1 MSNTSNKKFLS
12 GDEAVAQGAWEAG
25 CHIAAAYPGTPST
38 EILEAVVTYPDIY
51 CEWSTNEKVAYEV
64 ALGASM
70 AGARALYTSKHVGL
84 NVAADPFFSSA
95 YIGSHG
101 GLVVITADDPSMHS
115 SQNEQ
120 DNRYYGIAAKVP
132 VLCPSD
138 SQECKDFTKLA
149 FDISERFNIPVI
161 VRLTTRTS
169 HANGVVIC
177 EDRQSVPIKGY
188 EKNVQKNLILPA
200 FARKLHASLEE
211 RMLKL
216 KEYSETADINR
227 IEEGKEGVGIIA
239 DGVAYTYAREAY
251 PDAWF
256 LKLGMSHPL
265 PEKLVREFASKVK
278 KIFIVEENDPII
290 ETAVKAM
297 GVDCIGKEKVPR
309 VLELNPDRLRKAFF
323 DEETASLDVGD
334 VPARPPALCPGCT
347 HRPVFAILARLKP
360 IITGDI
366 GCYTLGALPPLNA
379 MDTCVDMG
387 ASITVAHGIRKAL
400 DLVQDEK
407 QKNRKIVAVIGDSTF
422 FHSGLTGLAN
432 VVYNSSPITV
442 IIMDNRI
449 TAMTGHQQH
458 PGTGKTL
465 MGADAVEIDPAEVA
479 RALGVKYVKVVDPYD
494 YAATKEVLTE
504 AINLDEPAVVITKRA
519 CPLYDRS
526 MWREPYWINENECV
540 GCKTCVRLGC
550 PAISFKAEEKKAY
563 ITPVLC
569 TGCSICAQVC
579 PKGAIHASEDN

>member
-1 MSNTSNKKFLS
+1 MSKQIKKFLS

-25 CHIAAAYPGTPST
+25 CHVAAAYPGTPST
-38 EILEAVVTYPDIY
+38 EILEAFVTYPDIY

-169 HANGVVIC
+169 HANGVVLC
-177 EDRQSVPIKGY
+177 NERQTLPIKGY
-188 EKNVQKNLILPA
+188 EKKIEKNLILPV

-211 RMLKL
+211 RMLAL
-216 KEYSETADINR
+216 RDFSETTNINQ
-227 IEEGKEGVGIIA
+227 IKEGKEAVGVIS
-239 DGVAYTYAREAY
+239 DGVAYTYAKEAY
-251 PDAWF
+251 PEAWH

-265 PEKLVREFASKVK
+265 PEKLVRELASKVG

-290 ETAVKAM
+290 ETAIKAM
-297 GVDCIGKEKVPR
+297 GIDCIGKEKVPR
-309 VLELNPDRLRKAFF
+309 VLELNPDKLRNAFF
-323 DEETASLDVGD
+323 DKKIQQVDVGD
-334 VPARPPALCPGCT
+334 VPGRPPALCPGCT
-347 HRPVFAILARLKP
+347 HRPVFSILAHLKP

-366 GCYTLGALPPLNA
+366 GCYTLGAFPPLNA

-400 DLVQDEK
+400 DRIDDEK
-407 QKNRKIVAVIGDSTF
+407 QKAKKVVAVIGDSTF

-432 VVYNSSPITV
+432 VVYNNSPITV
-442 IIMDNRI
+442 VIMDNRI
-449 TAMTGHQQH
+449 TAMTGHQHH

-465 MGADAVEIDPAEVA
+465 MGEVANEADPAEIA
-479 RALGVKYVKVVDPYD
+479 KALGVKFVKVVDPYD

-526 MWREPYWINENECV
+526 QWKKPYWINEDECV
-540 GCKTCVRLGC
+540 GCKVCVRLGC
-550 PAISFKAEEKKAY
+550 PAISFKSKEKKAY

-579 PKGAIHASEDN
+579 PKGAIHAAEDN

>member
-1 MSNTSNKKFLS
+1 MSKKFLS

-25 CHIAAAYPGTPST
+25 CHVASAYPGTPAT
-38 EILEAVVTYPDIY
+38 EILEAVATYPEIY

-70 AGARALYTSKHVGL
+70 AGARALYASKHVGL

-95 YIGSHG
+95 YIGSKG
-101 GLVVITADDPSMHS
+101 GLVVVTADDPSMHS

-149 FDISERFNIPVI
+149 FEISEQFNIPVI

-169 HANGVVIC
+169 HANGVVEC
-177 EDRQSVPIKGY
+177 EDRAEVPVKGY
-188 EKNVQKNLILPA
+188 EKNIQKNLILPM

-211 RMLKL
+211 RMLAL
-216 KEYSETADINR
+216 KEFSETTDINR
-227 IEEGKEGVGIIA
+227 VEKGEEGVGVIA
-239 DGVAYTYAREAY
+239 DGVAYTYAKEVY
-251 PDAWF
+251 PSAWF
-256 LKLGMSHPL
+256 LKLGMMHPL
-265 PEKLVREFASKVK
+265 PEKLVRELASKVK
-278 KIFIVEENDPII
+278 KIYVVEENDPVI
-290 ETAVKAM
+290 ENAVKAL
-297 GVDCIGKEKVPR
+297 GVGCIGKEKVPR
-309 VLELNPDRLRKAFF
+309 VLELNPDRLRSAFF
-323 DEETASLDVGD
+323 DEKPEDIDIGD

-347 HRPVFAILARLKP
+347 HRPVFHILSRLKTV
-360 IITGDI
+360 ITGDI

-400 DLVQDEK
+400 DRIEDPD
-407 QKNRKIVAVIGDSTF
+407 QKGKKIVAVIGDSTF
-422 FHSGLTGLAN
+422 YHSGMTGLVNA
-432 VVYNSSPITV
+432 VYNSSPITIV
-442 IIMDNRI
+442 IMDNRI

-465 MGADAVEIDPAEVA
+465 MGEDTVAIDPAEVA
-479 RALGVKYVKVVDPYD
+479 RAFGVKHVWVVDPNNYKE
-494 YAATKEVLTE
+494 TKEALKE
-504 AINLDEPAVVITKRA
+504 AVKLDEPAVVVASRA

-526 MWREPYWINENECV
+526 QWKKPYWVDEDECN
-540 GCKTCVRLGC
+540 GCKICIQLGC
-550 PAISFKAEEKKAY
+550 PAISFDAETEKAK
-563 ITPVLC
+563 ITSVLC
-569 TGCSICAQVC
+569 TGCSVCAQVC
-579 PKGAIHASEDN
+579 PKGAIHASEND